1 MKESVRKFFHDVVY
15 TTGVSYLLISFGVLV
30 MLTLFTDPDG
40 GGFRSGFQA
49 FSYLLGKLFCV
60 FLFSLGLGF
69 INRIFMLKKHRALLR
84 LIHFFTALLWYA
96 VTMVVLYLGFFDM
109 ADGLSAR
116 GAVGNILLYL
126 IIYPVAVGIS
136 ALIRAI
142 TVPKEEKE
150 YKSILD

>member
-1 MKESVRKFFHDVVY
+1 MKESVRKFFRDVIY
-15 TTGVSYLLISFGVLV
+15 TTGVSYLLISFAVLG

-69 INRIFMLKKHRALLR
+69 INRIFMLKGHRALLR
-84 LIHFFTALLWYA
+84 LVHFFTALLWYCI
-96 VTMVVLYLGFFDM
+96 TMVVLYLGFFDM
-109 ADGLSAR
+109 AKGLNVR
-116 GAVGNILLYL
+116 GAVGNIILFLV
-126 IIYPVAVGIS
+126 IYPIAVGLYSLFQNLFI
-136 ALIRAI
+136 A
-142 TVPKEEKE
+142 KDKKE